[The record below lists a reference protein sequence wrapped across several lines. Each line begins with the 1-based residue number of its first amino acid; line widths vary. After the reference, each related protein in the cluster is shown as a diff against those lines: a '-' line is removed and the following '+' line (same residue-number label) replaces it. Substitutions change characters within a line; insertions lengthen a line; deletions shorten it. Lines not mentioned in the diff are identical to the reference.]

1 MITALMLAAAVSFP
15 AALAL
20 PADCDLEAPH
30 GRDGCTRAAVDAL
43 PMNAIQAVGTHN
55 SYKLAI
61 PAAEMALLSAM
72 APEMA
77 RTLDYAH
84 APLTEQLEAGARQLE
99 IDVLNDPD
107 PGRYAD
113 PLTRRLVPAAEPYD
127 LEPLRR
133 PGLKVLHV
141 QDVDYRSSCPLF
153 VECLAQVAAW
163 SRANPDHAPLL
174 ILMNLKEGAALPAA
188 GAVTPAPFDAAAM
201 DLIDAEIRSVF
212 PAEALI
218 TPDLVR
224 GEAATL
230 RAAVAAGGWPSL
242 GEARGRV
249 MFALDAPRAQ
259 VDLYRGPRPSLEG
272 LVLFVNIEEDED
284 ASAYITLNS
293 PAEQAERIAAAV
305 AAGLI
310 VRTRADADTVEAR
323 ANDPARRDAA
333 FASGAQYISTDY
345 MTPDLRFSDFQ
356 VVLPH
361 DAAARLN
368 PRQGLIESSDE
379 TVQAGGRS
387 E

>member
-1 MITALMLAAAVSFP
+1 MITALVLAAALSI
-15 AALAL
+15 

-30 GRDGCTRAAVDAL
+30 GREGCTRAAVDAL

-72 APEMA
+72 APDTA

-84 APLTEQLEAGARQLE
+84 APLPAQLEAGARQLE

-107 PGRYAD
+107 PGRYAE
-113 PLTRRLVPAAEPYD
+113 PLARRLVPEPEPYD
-127 LEPLRR
+127 LAPLRG

-153 VECLAQVAAW
+153 VDCLAQVAAW
-163 SRANPDHAPLL
+163 SQANPDHAPLL
-174 ILMNLKEGAALPAA
+174 ILMNLKEGAALSAP

-201 DLIDAEIRSVF
+201 DQIDAEIRSVF
-212 PAEALI
+212 AAEALI

-230 RAAVAAGGWPSL
+230 RDAVAAGGWPTL
-242 GEARGRV
+242 GQARGKV
-249 MFALDAPRAQ
+249 MFALDAPRSQ
-259 VDLYRGPRPSLEG
+259 VDLYRAARASLEG
-272 LVLFVNIEEDED
+272 RVLFVNIEEDED
-284 ASAYITLNS
+284 AAAYITLNS

-310 VRTRADADTVEAR
+310 VRTRADADTLEAR
-323 ANDPARRDAA
+323 QNDPSRREAA

-356 VVLPH
+356 VGLPH
-361 DAAARLN
+361 QAAVRLN
-368 PRQGLIESSDE
+368 PRRSLIIP
-379 TVQAGGRS
+379 
-387 E
+387 